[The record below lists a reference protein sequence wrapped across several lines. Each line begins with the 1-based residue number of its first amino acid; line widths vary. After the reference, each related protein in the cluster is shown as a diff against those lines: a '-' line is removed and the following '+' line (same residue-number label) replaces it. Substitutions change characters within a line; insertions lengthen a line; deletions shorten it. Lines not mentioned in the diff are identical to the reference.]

1 VEFDVVE
8 PVVCLAVDSVL
19 AGDDVLPLVRRT
31 VVVDSVV
38 GRVVGVVAVLALFV
52 VGVAVEV
59 DLLPVIAVEFVF
71 SVLDAVVD
79 VCDAV
84 TVIVDDGEAD
94 DDVEPP
100 AVVEPDV
107 VDIFT
112 LPVVPLP
119 VEAVRFC
126 VSVVSIPDVVSVGVL
141 PTVLPLLVVVELGAA
156 VDIAVDVLPLVWPPV
171 VLLELPVVWLVLPP
185 LVVVVDSVEGILLEE
200 VELLPV
206 PVVFG
211 VSVLDTKVSTVV
223 DPAAPDCVCPVV

>member
-1 VEFDVVE
+1 VE

-19 AGDDVLPLVRRT
+19 AGDDV
-31 VVVDSVV
+31 VDSVV
-38 GRVVGVVAVLALFV
+38 GRVVGVVVVLALFV

-59 DLLPVIAVEFVF
+59 DLLPVIAVVF

-211 VSVLDTKVSTVV
+211 VSVLDTKVSAVVDV

>member
-1 VEFDVVE
+1 ME

-19 AGDDVLPLVRRT
+19 AGDDV
-31 VVVDSVV
+31 VDSVV
-38 GRVVGVVAVLALFV
+38 GRVVGVVVVLALFV

-59 DLLPVIAVEFVF
+59 DLLPVIAVVF

-79 VCDAV
+79 VCDAI
-84 TVIVDDGEAD
+84 TVIVDDVGAD
-94 DDVEPP
+94 GDVEPP

-211 VSVLDTKVSTVV
+211 VSVLDTKVSAVVDV